1 MISLNFIIIIIMYFI
16 ILFYY
21 FSFCSLQTHSFNTWE
36 TDAGSQLTGNVLIT
50 FWQMFLK
57 AKNKRSSKMFA
68 QSHMV
73 FNKVIK
79 MLAQNH

>member
-1 MISLNFIIIIIMYFI
+1 MFHHY
-16 ILFYY
+16 
-21 FSFCSLQTHSFNTWE
+21 FNTWG
-36 TDAGSQLTGNVLIT
+36 TDAGSQLTGDVLKV

-57 AKNKRSSKMFA
+57 AKNKCSSKMFA

-73 FNKVIK
+73 FKKVIK